1 MKSNVVGKAGARTGR
16 GSARASRPEA
26 SGKGGLSGKAALGLM
41 LALCLLFAAALL
53 LPGLKSGP
61 SKDYEVRTRP
71 AEPERSLVGRDD
83 PQREGAELLPGQR
96 LDLNSAPAE
105 ELERL
110 PGVGEKLAEAFVSY
124 REEHGPFRDVEELL
138 QVPGIGEKR
147 LDAIRD
153 LVAAE
158 TGGSG

>member
-1 MKSNVVGKAGARTGR
+1 MRKDVKSADRPFGENRDRLPPYPWGTGA
-16 GSARASRPEA
+16 PEKTA
-26 SGKGGLSGKAALGLM
+26 FLHQAL
-41 LALCLLFAAALL
+41 
-53 LPGLKSGP
+53 P
-61 SKDYEVRTRP
+61 
-71 AEPERSLVGRDD
+71 PERSLVGRDD

-110 PGVGEKLAEAFVSY
+110 PGVGEKLAEAIVSY